1 MKVLWGQTHKYT
13 NTVWSNLQ
21 IDPTSAIFFHRKLY
35 QDIKNNI
42 PKCLTCKYTKTQIHK
57 NTNTN
62 TQIQFEL
69 NLQISLT
76 CAIFLKRKWYQDL
89 NKERCQK
96 QKTGLCG
103 KNSQT
108 EGGGLT
114 QTHSIFFTAFSNSGA
129 YKMA

>member
-1 MKVLWGQTHKYT
+1 MLVYNYT
-13 NTVWSNLQ
+13 SML
-21 IDPTSAIFFHRKLY
+21 ALY
-35 QDIKNNI
+35 TGAFGAGAAAETRPI
-42 PKCLTCKYTKTQIHK
+42 LT
-57 NTNTN
+57 
-62 TQIQFEL
+62 FR
-69 NLQISLT
+69 SLSWVGT
-76 CAIFLKRKWYQDL
+76 GYLPYQWVVGPL
-89 NKERCQK
+89 HKERCQK